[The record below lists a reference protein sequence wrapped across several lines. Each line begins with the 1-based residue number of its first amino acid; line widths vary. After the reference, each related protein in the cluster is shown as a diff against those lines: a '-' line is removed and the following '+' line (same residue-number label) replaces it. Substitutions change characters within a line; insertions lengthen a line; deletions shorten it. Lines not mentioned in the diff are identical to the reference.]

1 MADMARN
8 RYKNVVSLLCGVL
21 LSACGELQPLN
32 SSGEM
37 IDYRVMAGDTL
48 YSIAWRYG
56 YDHQEVAAWN
66 NIPPP
71 FIIHPG
77 DHIYLIPPGRKVRT
91 DLPRDRGADGD
102 TQVGVAHANTANEA
116 GADKPPSS
124 TTKAV
129 SSLRSKVKSTYQRLK
144 GVTVKWTWPVSGEL
158 MNGFSPGE
166 GKKGLDI
173 GGKLGQPIRAAAGGK
188 VVYSGSG
195 LSGYGN
201 LIIIKHNETY
211 LSAYGH
217 NRKLLVGEGKTVQQG
232 ELIAEMGDSGK
243 EGIMLHFEIRRNGK
257 PVDPLRYLPK
267 RGS

>member
-1 MADMARN
+1 MDSWRKGGLA
-8 RYKNVVSLLCGVL
+8 LLCGVL
-21 LSACGELQPLN
+21 LNACGELQPMDAN
-32 SSGEM
+32 GEM

-77 DHIYLIPPGRKVRT
+77 DHIYLIPPGWELRKN
-91 DLPRDRGADGD
+91 LPKDRVADG
-102 TQVGVAHANTANEA
+102 TVQAPVKP
-116 GADKPPSS
+116 ADKQDTGNQDAPRLTTPTVVS
-124 TTKAV
+124 T
-129 SSLRSKVKSTYQRLK
+129 LRDKVENTYQRLK
-144 GVTVKWTWPVSGEL
+144 NSTVHWAWPTTGKL
-158 MNGFSPGE
+158 LNDYSPGK

-173 GGKLGQPIRAAAGGK
+173 SGSLGQPIKAAAGGT

-195 LSGYGN
+195 LIGYGK
-201 LIIIKHNETY
+201 LVIIKHNDTY

-217 NRKLLVGEGKTVQQG
+217 NRALLVKEGKKVKQG
-232 ELIAEMGDSGK
+232 EVIAEMGDSGK
-243 EGIMLHFEIRRNGK
+243 EGVMLHFEIRRNGK
-257 PVDPLRYLPK
+257 PVNPLSYLPR

>member
-1 MADMARN
+1 M
-8 RYKNVVSLLCGVL
+8 LCAAWISG
-21 LSACGELQPLN
+21 CGELQPLN
-32 SSGEM
+32 VEGNM
-37 IDYRVMAGDTL
+37 IDYRVSAGDTL

-66 NIPPP
+66 NISPP

-77 DHIYLIPPGRKVRT
+77 DHIYLIPPGREVRT
-91 DLPRDRGADGD
+91 DLPQAGGTTTPSQVTENGADIEGNSG
-102 TQVGVAHANTANEA
+102 TNTTR
-116 GADKPPSS
+116 PSS
-124 TTKAV
+124 AAV
-129 SSLRSKVKSTYQRLK
+129 VSTLRSKVESTYQRIR
-144 GVTVKWTWPVSGEL
+144 GSAVHWAWPTTGKIL
-158 MNGFSPGE
+158 NGYSPSK

-173 GGKLGQPIRAAAGGK
+173 GGSMGQQIRAAAGGT

-195 LSGYGN
+195 LLGYGK
-201 LIIIKHNETY
+201 LIIIKHNDSY

-217 NRKLLVGEGKTVQQG
+217 NRTLLVEEGKTVKQG

-257 PVDPLRYLPK
+257 PVDPMSYLPR